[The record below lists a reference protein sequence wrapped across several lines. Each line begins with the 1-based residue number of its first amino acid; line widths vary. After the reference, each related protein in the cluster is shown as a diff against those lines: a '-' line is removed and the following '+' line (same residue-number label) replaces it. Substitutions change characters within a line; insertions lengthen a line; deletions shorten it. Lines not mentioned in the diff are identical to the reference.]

1 MKKICVILLAVVFSS
16 CDYVTQYTFKV
27 KNATQ
32 ETITLKFEQQTH
44 ISQNAKEVILLP
56 SEEKIVRVI
65 TFLNVPAHDCLTE
78 HEMKHYED
86 CSNDLV
92 FDTYVN
98 GEKLDK
104 QLWRPDNWMYNRKSK
119 YSAEYTMTITEE
131 MIEM

>member
-32 ETITLKFEQQTH
+32 ETITLKFVNDSYSAYRSVNT
-44 ISQNAKEVILLP
+44 KEVILLP
-56 SEEKIVRVI
+56 SEEKIVGI
-65 TFLNVPAHDCLTE
+65 AEFLNVPAHDCLSE
-78 HEMKHYED
+78 HGMEHFE
-86 CSNDLV
+86 DLV

-98 GEKLDK
+98 DEKLDK

-131 MIEM
+131 MIEI